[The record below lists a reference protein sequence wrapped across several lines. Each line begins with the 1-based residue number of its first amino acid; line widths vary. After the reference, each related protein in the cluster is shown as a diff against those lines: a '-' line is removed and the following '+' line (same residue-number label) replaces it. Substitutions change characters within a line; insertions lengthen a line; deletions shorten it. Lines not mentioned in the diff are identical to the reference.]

1 MSRRIRRRRGA
12 QPGNHNALR
21 HGFYCRNKVVVDR
34 DKLPARAAVKE
45 LDHDVALSR
54 ATLRRLYAK
63 DPDNVEL
70 ITRTLSLHDR
80 LLRTRQHLIDRETRA
95 KRRKRRCS
103 AASVFNTSPAR
114 VITASHPT
122 IALSKGNIEKGFPL
136 ATTRGT
142 NRAQIVPD

>member
-1 MSRRIRRRRGA
+1 MTKRIDKRRRGA

-70 ITRTLSLHDR
+70 IMRTLSLHDR
-80 LLRTRQHLIDRETRA
+80 LVRTRQTLIDRDRRA
-95 KRRKRRCS
+95 KRRQCRAHLRPRS
-103 AASVFNTSPAR
+103 AGSATRMIAQGMVQNHREPR
-114 VITASHPT
+114 V
-122 IALSKGNIEKGFPL
+122 
-136 ATTRGT
+136 
-142 NRAQIVPD
+142 